1 MATTGHET
9 EAINVQGLKASL
21 QKLKDN
27 HIDTKVGNVSYNSST
42 GKLQKTIDGTTSD
55 VVTIVTSGFSLT
67 EDDVNGL
74 DTLAPIGSAAIT
86 DDNNNGLD
94 ILTF

>member
-1 MATTGHET
+1 MATTGHEL

-21 QKLKDN
+21 QKMKDN
-27 HIDTKVGNVSYNSST
+27 HIDTKVSDVSYNSST
-42 GKLQKTIDGTTSD
+42 GKLQKTVDGITSD

-67 EDDVNGL
+67 EDDTNGL
-74 DTLAPIGSAAIT
+74 DTLAPIGSATIT
-86 DDNNNGLD
+86 DDNTNGLD